1 MSTCPD
7 EITSLRYVDEEL
19 DSEAL
24 HAFEV
29 HLVTCRDCRER
40 IVALREESRLLT
52 AVMHERRREAP
63 PEVSEAPEPSVAIGV
78 PLAIGG
84 VAMALA
90 ATGELLESRLPGS
103 LDLLHPRRLKG
114 AYEMAFDLVFLVREN
129 APGLLELGFAV
140 GVVAS
145 VSALLS
151 FFVSSFSKRVF
162 DGGASLLVVLGFCLA
177 AAAPADAFEV
187 HRDVDV
193 LVASGERIPSTLVAR
208 GGDRVDIDGVVEGDL
223 IVAAERITIRGEIRG
238 SIYAFCRDLDISG
251 NVAGAVLGVV
261 ENIRIEGSVA
271 GSVYVGA
278 EDLTLAS
285 NGNAGG
291 DMALFVE
298 EVVIAGTVGRDLA
311 LLSEDV
317 DLRGTVERNVRA
329 YWAENLRLRDGA
341 RVGGDFR
348 ARVEGDV
355 EDVFEQ
361 SAGAEIAGE
370 VDVTPVEGMK
380 EHYLDAYRSWRF
392 YGLHLLGFAASFVF
406 GLVLYRLVPG
416 VFENRLVTGGDL
428 LRHIGIGFAAMVVIP
443 IALLAVGLTIIGL
456 PLAIAG
462 LFLYIAAIYTAD
474 VVIGA
479 WLGRW
484 LFPPAGDGFFDF
496 GKSFAL
502 GLLLLL
508 AVAMVP
514 FLGPPVG
521 FVAFLVGLGLIA
533 VRTYNVV
540 SEA

>member
-1 MSTCPD
+1 MTPCPD
-7 EITSLRYVDEEL
+7 EILCLLYADDEL
-19 DSEAL
+19 DADARRDL
-24 HAFEV
+24 EV
-29 HLVTCRDCRER
+29 HLVACRDCRER
-40 IVALREESRLLT
+40 VVALREEGALLG
-52 AVMHERRREAP
+52 AVMHERRREALP
-63 PEVSEAPEPSVAIGV
+63 AAEGAPEPSVAIGV

-90 ATGELLESRLPGS
+90 AAGELLDARLPGS

-162 DGGASLLVVLGFCLA
+162 DGGASLLVLLALLLGA
-177 AAAPADAFEV
+177 ATPADAFEIR
-187 HRDVDV
+187 HKEDV
-193 LVASGERIPSTLVAR
+193 LVAAGDRISATLVT
-208 GGDRVDIDGVVEGDL
+208 GDGDRVDIDGVIEGDL
-223 IVAAERITIRGEIRG
+223 IVAAERVTIRGEVEG
-238 SIYAFCRDLDISG
+238 SIYAFCRSLDISG
-251 NVAGAVLGVV
+251 RVGGAILGVV
-261 ENIRIEGSVA
+261 ENVRIEGTVA

-285 NGNAGG
+285 NGTAAA

-298 EVVIAGTVGRDLA
+298 EVVIAGKVGRDLA
-311 LLSEDV
+311 LLSENV
-317 DLRGTVERNVRA
+317 DLRGEIARNVRA
-329 YWAENLRLRDGA
+329 FWTENLRVRDGA
-341 RVGGDFR
+341 HIMGSLH

-355 EDVFEQ
+355 QEAFDR
-361 SAGAEIAGE
+361 APGARIDGE
-370 VDVTPVEGMK
+370 VDVSPVEGVR

-392 YGLHLLGFAASFVF
+392 YGLQLLAFAAAFVF
-406 GLVLYRLVPG
+406 GLVVYRLAPG

-443 IALLAVGLTIIGL
+443 IALVALGLTIIGL

-462 LFLYIAAIYTAD
+462 IFLYVAAIYTAD

-484 LFPPAGDGFFDF
+484 LFPPSGDGFFEF
-496 GKSFAL
+496 GKSYAL
-502 GLLLLL
+502 GLGLLI

-521 FVAFLVGLGLIA
+521 FVAFLVGLGLLA
-533 VRTYNVV
+533 VRTYDWA